1 MVPVP
6 ADESPRLYLYIMKNM
21 FRHFIFP
28 AIASLSFL
36 MADAQ
41 KMNRSDKKLKKELSA
56 SVSYLADDKLQGR
69 RTGTEGERLA
79 YEFIIQKFKKAGL
92 SATSNGYLQP
102 FEFTDGRD
110 VTPNSR
116 FAVADITY
124 KLHEDYFPLA
134 WSGSANNLSFVSN
147 LDASAAWLNLA
158 PTLEQNS
165 NNPHFDLKEHIL
177 AAAKTAEKEGKK
189 AMFLYNSS
197 STDDQLRFDG
207 SDKSSRLS
215 IPVIYLKKQVP
226 AETPLSLTIDLA
238 DKKRKGHNVVGMID
252 NGAAHTIVIGAH
264 YDHLGFGEDRNSL
277 YAGKDPQIHN
287 GADDNASGTA
297 ALIALGK
304 KLKKS
309 GLKKYNYI
317 FVAFSGEELGLYGSK
332 YFTEHSPVDMK
343 QVNFMINM
351 DMIGRLNDTARSLT
365 VGGVGTSPAW
375 KEVISTNHDYFT
387 LKVDSSGSG
396 PSDHTSF
403 YRKDIPVLFFFTGT
417 HSDYHKPSD
426 DADKINFNGQIRIVK
441 YIYSI
446 IEWANT
452 REKLA
457 FTKTKEPNMGRSS
470 FKVSMGIMPDYTF
483 SGPGVLVD
491 GVSEGRPAQ
500 KAGVLAKDIILQI
513 GEHSTSDVQEYMKA
527 LGKFNK
533 GEAVKVKLKRG
544 EQVLTLDLVF

>member
-6 ADESPRLYLYIMKNM
+6 ADESPRLYLCIMKNM
-21 FRHFIFP
+21 IRHFIFP

-110 VTPNSR
+110 VAPNSR
-116 FAVADITY
+116 FAAADITY

-215 IPVIYLKKQVP
+215 IPVIYLKKKVP

-277 YAGKDPQIHN
+277 YSGKDPQIHN

-426 DADKINFNGQIRIVK
+426 DADKINFNGQIRIVN

-446 IEWANT
+446 IEWANS